1 MDYQL
6 YLAILA
12 AALAIHSMIDILMKS
27 WPVKVRMIWFAIV
40 VLLPVVGPLVYYIR
54 RKSLIEVHSATVK

>member
-27 WPVKVRMIWFAIV
+27 WPVKLRMTWFAAV
-40 VLLPVVGPLVYYIR
+40 VLLPVIGPLAYYIR
-54 RKSLIEVHSATVK
+54 RKSLIEAHSVT

>member
-12 AALAIHSMIDILMKS
+12 AALSIHSMIDILMKS
-27 WPVKVRMIWFAIV
+27 WPFKVWMPWFALV
-40 VLLPVVGPLVYYIR
+40 VLIPVIGPIIYYIK
-54 RKSLIEVHSATVK
+54 RKSLIESRSEV